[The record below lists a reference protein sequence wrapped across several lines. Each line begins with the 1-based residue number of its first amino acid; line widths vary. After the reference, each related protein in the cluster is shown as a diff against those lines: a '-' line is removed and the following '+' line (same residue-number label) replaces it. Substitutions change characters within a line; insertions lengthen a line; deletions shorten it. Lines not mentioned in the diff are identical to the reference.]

1 VAPLV
6 DVSSTST
13 NSAAVCGR
21 RSASFSKQRITSSA
35 NATGVSGRS
44 SLMDCERSAM
54 CAASIFCGDDAT
66 NGGRPASNSYAK
78 QPNE

>member
-1 VAPLV
+1 MPPVGI
-6 DVSSTST
+6 SSAVTS
-13 NSAAVCGR
+13 SSAVCGR
-21 RSASFSKQRITSSA
+21 RSASFSKQRITRSA

-44 SLMDCERSAM
+44 SLIDCERSAM

-66 NGGRPASNSYAK
+66 NGGRPASSSYAR